1 MKNNAPTTITIDG
14 PAASGKTTLG
24 HRLAESLGYLFFD
37 TGVMYRAV
45 AWAVL
50 QHGVAVQ
57 DEQAVSTLVEQLDID
72 VQLPSAADGRTCDV
86 SVNGQDV
93 TWDIRRPEVEQIVSQ
108 VAAYAQ
114 VRRVLTA
121 QQRKIGLRGKVVMVG
136 RDIGTVVLPEAQLK
150 VYLEASAEERA
161 RRRFQELHTRGED
174 VSYENILNTTQQ
186 RDLIDSTRTVAPLQP
201 AADAIIINSDNMD
214 EDMVL
219 SCVSALL

>member
-1 MKNNAPTTITIDG
+1 
-14 PAASGKTTLG
+14 
-24 HRLAESLGYLFFD
+24 
-37 TGVMYRAV
+37 MYRAV